1 VTIEL
6 RRWFLLITVGVL
18 LTSVLTGE
26 SLSSERPRSDTL
38 LRESLIGLVDKEVIV
53 SEVDIPPNT
62 QLPWHSH
69 PGAEIFYVLSGTIVL
84 MQRGQSDIQSEVG
97 EVRKISRGIVH
108 SGKTAQD
115 GASLLIFRVHDV
127 GQPERILE
135 SQP

>member
-1 VTIEL
+1 MTIEL

-18 LTSVLTGE
+18 LISVLTGE

-69 PGAEIFYVLSGTIVL
+69 PGDEIFYVLSGTIVL
-84 MQRGQSDIQSEVG
+84 MQRDQADIQSQEG
-97 EVRKISRGIVH
+97 EVRMIPRGVVH
-108 SGKTAQD
+108 SGKTEED
-115 GASLLIFRVHDV
+115 GASLLIVRVHDA
-127 GQPERILE
+127 GQPERILAA
-135 SQP
+135 QP